1 VAEIISFTTPG
12 FMKEIFKG
20 KLFVGMAAFL
30 AVCIVASTVMSVC
43 SLTSMGKV
51 KKSVESMT
59 GSTEDVNRENDVTI
73 MGEYTIES
81 TEKISDAYKKGS
93 DAGLSDRD
101 KETLDLASDILKEI
115 ITDDMS
121 DYDKEKAVY
130 DWLVKNIG
138 QDKGLLTVIPSSGKD
153 SDNPYGVLKYHDA
166 VCVGYATTFR
176 LFMQM
181 MDIDCMVVHNTERYH
196 TWDLVKLDGKWYH
209 TDVYTDAELG
219 NYANFNM
226 NDDIASISHDWNLD
240 FFPAADGTKYCY
252 TFMNKDEA
260 KDIFDIPEAVKKH
273 LDEQNYVFAIGFEK
287 QPVNDDAGTVN
298 TIMNSLSDR
307 ITMDYTETYMD
318 WNWLM
323 DEDGKYVLR
332 VVINNSSATSD
343 TVTQEVAEKIGKR
356 IAKAFGDSDSWPVTY
371 STENSSTNG
380 EDAIKNKIN
389 NDN

>member
-1 VAEIISFTTPG
+1 
-12 FMKEIFKG
+12 MKEILKG
-20 KLFVGMAAFL
+20 KLVVVLAVFL

-43 SLTSMGKV
+43 SLASIGKV
-51 KKSVESMT
+51 KNEVASIN
-59 GSTEDVNRENDVTI
+59 GNTEDVNRENDVTI
-73 MGEYTIES
+73 MGEYTVES

-93 DAGLSDRD
+93 DVGLGDKD
-101 KETLDLASDILKEI
+101 KETLKIASDVLNEI

-181 MDIDCMVVHNTERYH
+181 MDIDCMVVHNTEMYH
-196 TWDLVKLDGKWYH
+196 TWNLVKLDGKWYH
-209 TDVYTDAELG
+209 TDVYSDAETG

-226 NDDIASISHDWNLD
+226 NDDIASAGHDWNMD

-252 TFMNKDEA
+252 VFMNRAEA
-260 KDIFDIPEAVKKH
+260 KDIFGIPEAVKKQI
-273 LDEQNYVFAIGFEK
+273 DEQKYVFAIGFEK
-287 QPVNDDAGTVN
+287 QPADDDAATVN

-307 ITMDYTETYMD
+307 ISVDYTDTYLD
-318 WNWLM
+318 WNWFR
-323 DEDGKYVLR
+323 DDNGKYILR
-332 VVINNSSATSD
+332 VVINTPAESD
-343 TVTQEVAEKIGKR
+343 SDISQETAEKIGRR

-371 STENSSTNG
+371 NSSASEING
-380 EDAIKNKIN
+380 EEAIKDKIN
-389 NDN
+389 NAK

>member
-1 VAEIISFTTPG
+1 
-12 FMKEIFKG
+12 MKEILKG
-20 KLFVGMAAFL
+20 KLIVVVAVFL
-30 AVCIVASTVMSVC
+30 AVCIVASTAMSVF
-43 SLTSMGKV
+43 SLASIGKV
-51 KKSVESMT
+51 KNEVASIN
-59 GSTEDVNRENDVTI
+59 GNTEDVNRENDVTI
-73 MGEYTIES
+73 MGEYTVES

-93 DAGLSDRD
+93 DAGLGDKD
-101 KETLDLASDILKEI
+101 KETLKMASDVLNEI

-181 MDIDCMVVHNTERYH
+181 MDIDCMVVHNTEMYH
-196 TWDLVKLDGKWYH
+196 TWNLVKLDGKWYH
-209 TDVYTDAELG
+209 TDVYSDAETG

-226 NDDIASISHDWNLD
+226 NDDIASAGHDWNTD

-252 TFMNKDEA
+252 VFMNKAEA
-260 KDIFDIPEAVKKH
+260 KDIFGIPEAVKKQ
-273 LDEQNYVFAIGFEK
+273 LDEQKYVFAIGFEK
-287 QPVNDDAGTVN
+287 QPADDDAATVN

-307 ITMDYTETYMD
+307 ISVDYTDTYLD
-318 WNWLM
+318 WNWFR
-323 DEDGKYVLR
+323 DDNGKYILR
-332 VVINNSSATSD
+332 VVINTPAESD
-343 TVTQEVAEKIGKR
+343 SDISQETAEKIGRR

-371 STENSSTNG
+371 NSSASEING
-380 EDAIKNKIN
+380 EEAIKDKIN
-389 NDN
+389 NAK

>member
-1 VAEIISFTTPG
+1 
-12 FMKEIFKG
+12 MKELLKG
-20 KLFVGMAAFL
+20 KLVVVLAVFL

-43 SLTSMGKV
+43 SLASIGKV
-51 KKSVESMT
+51 KNEVASIN
-59 GSTEDVNRENDVTI
+59 GNTEDVNRENDVTI

-93 DAGLSDRD
+93 DAGLDDKD
-101 KETLDLASDILKEI
+101 KETLKLASDVLKEI
-115 ITDDMS
+115 ITEDMS

-181 MDIDCMVVHNTERYH
+181 MDIECMVVHNTEMYH
-196 TWDLVKLDGKWYH
+196 SWDLVKLDGKWYH
-209 TDVYTDAELG
+209 TDVYSDADTG

-226 NDDIASISHDWNLD
+226 NDDIASIGHDWNMD

-252 TFMNKDEA
+252 AFMNKEEA
-260 KDIFDIPEAVKKH
+260 DDIFDIPAAVKAQ
-273 LDEQNYVFAIGFEK
+273 LDAQNYVFAIGFKK
-287 QPVNDDAGTVN
+287 QPVNDDAATVN
-298 TIMNSLSDR
+298 TIMNSLTDR
-307 ITMDYTETYMD
+307 INMDYTDTYID
-318 WNWLM
+318 WNWLK
-323 DEDGKYVLR
+323 DEDNKYVLR
-332 VVINNSSATSD
+332 VVINTSTESTD
-343 TVTQEVAEKIGKR
+343 DISQEVAEKIGKR

-371 STENSSTNG
+371 NSENPEMNG

-389 NDN
+389 NAE

>member
-1 VAEIISFTTPG
+1 
-12 FMKEIFKG
+12 MKEILKG
-20 KLFVGMAAFL
+20 KLVVVLAVFL

-43 SLTSMGKV
+43 SLASIGKV
-51 KKSVESMT
+51 KNEVASIN
-59 GSTEDVNRENDVTI
+59 GNAEDVNRENDVTI

-81 TEKISDAYKKGS
+81 TEQISDAYKKGS
-93 DAGLSDRD
+93 DAGLNDKD
-101 KETLDLASDILKEI
+101 KETLKLASDVLKEI

-181 MDIDCMVVHNTERYH
+181 MDIECMVVHNTEMYH
-196 TWDLVKLDGKWYH
+196 SWDLVKLDGKWYH
-209 TDVYTDAELG
+209 TDVYTDAETG

-226 NDDIASISHDWNLD
+226 NDDIASISHDWNTD
-240 FFPAADGTKYCY
+240 FFPVADGSKYCY
-252 TFMNKDEA
+252 AFMNKEEA
-260 KDIFDIPEAVKKH
+260 KDIFDIPAAVKKQ
-273 LDEQNYVFAIGFEK
+273 LDAQNLAFAIGFNK
-287 QPVNDDAGTVN
+287 QPVNDDAGVVN

-307 ITMDYTETYMD
+307 INVDYTDTYID
-318 WNWLM
+318 WNWLK
-323 DEDGKYVLR
+323 DENNKYILF
-332 VVINNSSATSD
+332 VVINTSTETGD
-343 TVTQEVAEKIGKR
+343 DISQETAEKIGKR

-371 STENSSTNG
+371 NSSASDIGG
-380 EDAIKNKIN
+380 EEAIKDKIN
-389 NDN
+389 NAQ

>member
-1 VAEIISFTTPG
+1 
-12 FMKEIFKG
+12 MKEILKG
-20 KLFVGMAAFL
+20 KLVVVLAVFL

-43 SLTSMGKV
+43 SLASIGKV
-51 KKSVESMT
+51 KNEVASIN
-59 GSTEDVNRENDVTI
+59 GNAEDVNRENDVTI

-81 TEKISDAYKKGS
+81 TEQISDAYKKGS
-93 DAGLSDRD
+93 DAGLNDKD
-101 KETLDLASDILKEI
+101 KETLKLASDVLKEI

-181 MDIDCMVVHNTERYH
+181 MDIECMVVHNTEMYH
-196 TWDLVKLDGKWYH
+196 SWDLVKLDGKWYH
-209 TDVYTDAELG
+209 TDVYTDAETG

-226 NDDIASISHDWNLD
+226 NDDIASISHDWNTD
-240 FFPAADGTKYCY
+240 FFPVADGSKYCY
-252 TFMNKDEA
+252 AFMNKEEA
-260 KDIFDIPEAVKKH
+260 KDIFDIPAAVKKQ
-273 LDEQNYVFAIGFEK
+273 LDAQNLAFAIGFNK
-287 QPVNDDAGTVN
+287 QPVNDDAGVVN

-307 ITMDYTETYMD
+307 INVDYTDTYID
-318 WNWLM
+318 WNWLK
-323 DEDGKYVLR
+323 DENNKYILF
-332 VVINNSSATSD
+332 VVINTSTETGDDISQAT
-343 TVTQEVAEKIGKR
+343 AEKIGKR

-371 STENSSTNG
+371 NTSGSELDG
-380 EDAIKNKIN
+380 EGAIKDKIN
-389 NDN
+389 NAQ

>member
-1 VAEIISFTTPG
+1 
-12 FMKEIFKG
+12 MKEILKG
-20 KLFVGMAAFL
+20 KLVVVLAVFL

-43 SLTSMGKV
+43 SLASIGKV
-51 KKSVESMT
+51 KNEVASMN
-59 GSTEDVNRENDVTI
+59 GNTEDVNRENDVTI

-93 DAGLSDRD
+93 NAGLDDKD
-101 KETLDLASDILKEI
+101 KETLKLASDILKEI

-176 LFMQM
+176 MFMQM
-181 MDIDCMVVHNTERYH
+181 MDIECMVVHNTEMYH
-196 TWDLVKLDGKWYH
+196 SWDLVKLDGKWYH
-209 TDVYTDAELG
+209 TDVYTDAETG

-226 NDDIASISHDWNLD
+226 NDDIASISHDWNTD
-240 FFPAADGTKYCY
+240 FFPAADGSKYCY
-252 TFMNKDEA
+252 AFMNKEEA
-260 KDIFDIPEAVKKH
+260 KDIFDIPAAVKKQ
-273 LDEQNYVFAIGFEK
+273 LDAKNLAFAIGFDK
-287 QPVNDDAGTVN
+287 QPVNDDAGVVN

-307 ITMDYTETYMD
+307 INVDYTDTYID
-318 WNWLM
+318 WNWLK
-323 DEDGKYVLR
+323 DENNKYILF
-332 VVINNSSATSD
+332 VVINTSAETGEDIS
-343 TVTQEVAEKIGKR
+343 QETAEKIGRR

-371 STENSSTNG
+371 NTSGSELDG
-380 EDAIKNKIN
+380 EDAIKDKIN
-389 NDN
+389 NAQ